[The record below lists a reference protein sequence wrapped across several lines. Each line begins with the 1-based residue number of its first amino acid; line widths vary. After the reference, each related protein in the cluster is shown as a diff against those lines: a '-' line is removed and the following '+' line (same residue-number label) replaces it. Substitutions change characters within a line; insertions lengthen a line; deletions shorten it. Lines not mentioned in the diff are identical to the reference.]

1 MKTNQLLATIALF
14 LCLPF
19 TALAQG
25 NNTGMGGEDD
35 DTPSIAERV
44 LKLEKKTY
52 AFNLYLNFAA
62 AARATENNTTWRGAF
77 VNRQLRLEIKGH
89 VTDKLFYRLRQHLNT
104 GYEPQGEDN
113 FARATDIMMVGYTFN
128 PKWEVQAGKIGQIW
142 GGYEYDENPIFM
154 YQYCDFVGNM

>member
-1 MKTNQLLATIALF
+1 MKVNNLLAAMSLF
-14 LCLPF
+14 LCLPL

-35 DTPSIAERV
+35 ETPSIAERV
-44 LKLEKKTY
+44 LKLEKKTD

-62 AARATENNTTWRGAF
+62 AARATEHNGTWKGAF

-89 VTDKLFYRLRQHLNT
+89 VTDKLFYRLRQHLNN

-113 FARATDIMMVGYTFN
+113 FAKATDMMMVGYTFN

-142 GGYEYDENPIFM
+142 GGYEYDENPLFV
-154 YQYCDFVGNM
+154 YQ